1 MKRIESLL
9 NREIGLSAR
18 SIGSS
23 AVEAAVKTRLRAC
36 GALELSDY
44 LTRLERDPL
53 ERAAL
58 VEEIVVSETW
68 FFRDEEVFKALRR
81 HAAAWLGRE
90 RVLRVLSLP
99 CATGEEAYS
108 ASIALLDAGLRAARF
123 TVRGVDV
130 SERALGHARRA
141 EYGKNSFRGNEG
153 LLQRGYFEVVS
164 GAFRV
169 VDIVREPVSFAQGN
183 VLDPGLC
190 ASRSFDVVLCRN
202 LLIYLDSAARA
213 RALDNLCSWLVDDGL
228 LFAGH
233 AEAVEQMDARFQR
246 LAESS
251 PFAYVK
257 HARER
262 VDAAPN
268 QGGGRGAAGARPV
281 TSSRSRARPTTGP
294 RPIIAQGTPA
304 AAPSPSPRA
313 TLERATE
320 LANGGDLREA
330 RRLCERVIADSGAS
344 PEAYCLLGIIGNAA
358 GQREEAIASFNKS
371 LYLDPNHYE
380 ALVHLALL
388 YEQRGEQ
395 PVAANFRRRAE
406 RARRSD
412 GK

>member
-1 MKRIESLL
+1 VKRIESLL

-18 SIGSS
+18 SIGGS
-23 AVEAAVKTRLRAC
+23 AIEAAVKTRLRAC
-36 GALELSDY
+36 GGLELSDY

-53 ERAAL
+53 ERTAL

-108 ASIALLDAGLRAARF
+108 VSIALLDAGLRASRF

-130 SERALGHARRA
+130 SERVLGHARRA
-141 EYGKNSFRGNEG
+141 EYGKNSFRGNEA
-153 LLQRGYFEVVS
+153 LLQRGYFDVVS

-169 VDIVREPVSFAQGN
+169 VDAVREPVSFVKGN

-190 ASRSFDVVLCRN
+190 AARSFDVVLCRN
-202 LLIYLDSAARA
+202 LLIYLDPAARA
-213 RALDNLCSWLVDDGL
+213 RALENLWGWLVDDGL

-257 HARER
+257 HSRER
-262 VDAAPN
+262 ADAARK
-268 QGGGRGAAGARPV
+268 QGGGRGAAATRPV
-281 TSSRSRARPTTGP
+281 TASRSRARHITGP
-294 RPIIAQGTPA
+294 LVTKSTEAV
-304 AAPSPSPRA
+304 APNPRA
-313 TLERATE
+313 TLDRATE
-320 LANGGDLREA
+320 LANRGNLNEA
-330 RRLCERVIADSGAS
+330 RKLCERVIAECGAS

-358 GQREEAIASFNKS
+358 GQREDAITSFNKS
-371 LYLDPNHYE
+371 LYLNPNHYE

-406 RARRSD
+406 RARRGD